1 MLVSISAW
9 TRMRWRR
16 GYRSQFGSTRPASL
30 IRSNATKMTKTHAHP
45 RRQCV
50 VTLKD
55 VNPGQFTALKA
66 VFALYFL
73 APAGPSLAAH
83 GSPKI
88 QLTFPATR
96 PSRTIPS
103 LKSDIR
109 KTGGGGGERRWIQP
123 DLCSGSTIAGAAPQP
138 RCDARV
144 RCQLV
149 IWPDYRFL
157 RRQPSLG
164 DTPLVVV
171 VMQKSR
177 TSVWG
182 RGEMS
187 HQQTIQSRVSLLWFN
202 APRLITLSN
211 QNHGCLSPA
220 HLTCYVPHS
229 RDNFQ
234 PYSREIFCVC
244 GIWKHWFDFHI

>member
-1 MLVSISAW
+1 M
-9 TRMRWRR
+9 
-16 GYRSQFGSTRPASL
+16 
-30 IRSNATKMTKTHAHP
+30 
-45 RRQCV
+45 

-55 VNPGQFTALKA
+55 VTPGQFAALNA
-66 VFALYFL
+66 VLTLDSL
-73 APAGPSLAAH
+73 APVGPSLAAH

-123 DLCSGSTIAGAAPQP
+123 DLCSGLTMAGAAPQP
-138 RCDARV
+138 RCDASV
-144 RCQLV
+144 RSQLV
-149 IWPDYRFL
+149 IGPDYRFL

-171 VMQKSR
+171 MRRSR

-187 HQQTIQSRVSLLWFN
+187 NQQTIQSHVMLLWFN
-202 APRLITLSN
+202 EPRGITLSN
-211 QNHGCLSPA
+211 HNHGGLSPA
-220 HLTCYVPHS
+220 HSTCYVGHS

-244 GIWKHWFDFHI
+244 GIWKL